1 MGSILSRVA
10 ALAVMAKVLL
20 GVAGLVVLGLVV
32 LLSPL
37 LLVLALLVLI
47 VGVLDP
53 FIQLLRPASPRKWS
67 LVVAASLLL
76 VPAVNHSVHKIA
88 ARLVGRRWSRWC
100 G

>member
-20 GVAGLVVLGLVV
+20 GVAGLVVFGLVV

-37 LLVLALLVLI
+37 LLALLVLI
-47 VGVLDP
+47 VGVVVL
-53 FIQLLRPASPRKWS
+53 FIQLLRHASPRRWRI
-67 LVVAASLLL
+67 VVVASLLL

-88 ARLVGRRWSRWC
+88 ARLVGSRWC
-100 G
+100 RWCG